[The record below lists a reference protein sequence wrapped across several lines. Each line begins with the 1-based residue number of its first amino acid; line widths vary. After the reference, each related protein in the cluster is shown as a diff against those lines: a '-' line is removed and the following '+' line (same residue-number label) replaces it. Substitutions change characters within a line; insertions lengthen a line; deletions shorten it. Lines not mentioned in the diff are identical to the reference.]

1 MCPILVSILR
11 LLLKLSWTEYVCQ
24 PVKLLFTF
32 PGDKVALDTRM
43 DLEIQRA
50 SISEIHS
57 PKTLAVILLIILLSI
72 TDAYLTLDL
81 ISRGAVELNPIM
93 AYYLDHSVLAF
104 FGTKYLLTCA
114 SIILI
119 LFIKD
124 LYLFRTR
131 VQGKILFVFHLIVL
145 TSVVKWELYLL
156 LVFQP

>member
-1 MCPILVSILR
+1 M
-11 LLLKLSWTEYVCQ
+11 
-24 PVKLLFTF
+24 
-32 PGDKVALDTRM
+32 G
-43 DLEIQRA
+43 LEIQRA

-57 PKTLAVILLIILLSI
+57 PKTLAVILLIILLTI
-72 TDAYLTLDL
+72 TDAYLTLYL

-93 AYYLDHSVLAF
+93 AYYLDHGVLAF

-114 SIILI
+114 SIIVI